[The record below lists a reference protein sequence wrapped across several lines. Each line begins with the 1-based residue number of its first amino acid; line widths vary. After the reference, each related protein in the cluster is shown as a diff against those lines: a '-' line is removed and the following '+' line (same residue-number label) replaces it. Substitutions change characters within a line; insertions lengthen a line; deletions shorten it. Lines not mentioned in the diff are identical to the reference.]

1 LKKVLVIRLSS
12 IGDIVLTTPVI
23 RCLKRQMPGVQ
34 VHYAVK
40 KQFQAVVSA
49 NPFIDKV
56 HIFDGDL
63 NALADE
69 LKREGFDFVADL
81 HKNFRSMYIRRTLKV
96 PAAGFPKLNYKKWLY
111 TKLKINFMPDLHIV
125 DRYFRAVLPLGI
137 KNDGQGLDYF
147 IPAEDEVDI
156 HTLPP
161 GFEKGYIAF
170 AIGAMHAT
178 KRLPE
183 HKIIRICIGLDKPV
197 VLLGGKDDADRGE
210 AIASQAGDRVANYCG
225 KLSINQSASLVRQ
238 ADAVITHDTG
248 LMHIAAAFRKNIVS
262 VWGNTVPEFGMS
274 PYMPENQE
282 RSTIVE
288 VKGLSCRP
296 CSKLGYDRCPKKHF
310 RCMEEIEAEEVIKTV
325 RR

>member
-1 LKKVLVIRLSS
+1 
-12 IGDIVLTTPVI
+12 
-23 RCLKRQMPGVQ
+23 
-34 VHYAVK
+34 
-40 KQFQAVVSA
+40 
-49 NPFIDKV
+49 
-56 HIFDGDL
+56 
-63 NALADE
+63 
-69 LKREGFDFVADL
+69 
-81 HKNFRSMYIRRTLKV
+81 
-96 PAAGFPKLNYKKWLY
+96 
-111 TKLKINFMPDLHIV
+111 MPDVHIV

-137 KNDGQGLDYF
+137 KNDGKGLDYF
-147 IPAEDEVDI
+147 IPAEDEVEI
-156 HTLPP
+156 SKLPA

-178 KRLPE
+178 KRLPD
-183 HKIIRICIGLDKPV
+183 HKIIEICIGLDAPV

-210 AIASQAGDRVANYCG
+210 LIAMQAGDRVANYCG

-274 PYMPENQE
+274 PYMPENLE

-310 RCMEEIEAEEVIKTV
+310 RCMEEIEAEEVT
-325 RR
+325 RTLRL